1 MTAPISSK
9 ESSKVSSK
17 TLTPNQQARRVRIL
31 IAARDLVAEYGY
43 DGMIMRDV
51 ATTANVSPTT
61 LYNLY
66 NTKDELLL
74 EALRESV
81 AEGWN
86 RAAEE
91 VAEIGFERLVVQL
104 HHSVEQA
111 REEPAYAKAITQALL
126 RANKGDQLVDVLLN
140 RIQRGVTA
148 SLVSMQGRKQ
158 LKEGVD
164 TDKLALALVGVYWSN
179 FMLWSKGL
187 VAIDDLE
194 DELKRAYLSYLL
206 PVVQGRIKKEIQAQF
221 DTVSGA

>member
-1 MTAPISSK
+1 MTPLA
-9 ESSKVSSK
+9 SSK
-17 TLTPNQQARRVRIL
+17 TLTANQQARRLRIL
-31 IAARDLVAEYGY
+31 LAARDLVAQHGY

-51 ATTANVSPTT
+51 ATAANVSPTT

-86 RAAEE
+86 RASEE
-91 VAEIGFERLVVQL
+91 VAEIGYQRIVVQL

-126 RANKGDQLVDVLLN
+126 RANEGDQLVDVLLN

-148 SLVSMQGRKQ
+148 SLMAMQGRKQ

-164 TDKLALALVGVYWSN
+164 TEKLAWALVSVYWSN

-194 DELKRAYLSYLL
+194 HELKRAYLSYLL
-206 PVVQGRIKKEIQAQF
+206 PVVQGKIKKDIRNQL
-221 DTVSGA
+221 DTVSAI

>member
-1 MTAPISSK
+1 
-9 ESSKVSSK
+9 
-17 TLTPNQQARRVRIL
+17 
-31 IAARDLVAEYGY
+31 
-43 DGMIMRDV
+43 MRDV
-51 ATTANVSPTT
+51 AILANVSPTT

-86 RAAEE
+86 RASEE
-91 VAEIGFERLVVQL
+91 VAEIGFDRLVVQL

-126 RANKGDQLVDVLLN
+126 RAKQGDQLVDVLLQ

-148 SLVSMQGRKQ
+148 SLTAMQARKQ
-158 LKEGVD
+158 LISNVD
-164 TDKLALALVGVYWSN
+164 AEELARALVGVYWAN

-187 VAIDDLE
+187 VGIDDLE
-194 DELKRAYLSYLL
+194 RELKRAYLSFLM
-206 PVVQGRIKKEIQAQF
+206 PVTQGKIKKDIRAQF
-221 DTVSGA
+221 DALLNSSPPRL

>member
-1 MTAPISSK
+1 MTSLAA
-9 ESSKVSSK
+9 SK
-17 TLTPNQQARRVRIL
+17 TLTVNQQERRHRIL
-31 IAARDLVAEYGY
+31 LAARDLVAEHGY

-51 ATTANVSPTT
+51 ATAANVSPTT

-81 AEGWN
+81 SEGWS

-91 VAEIGFERLVVQL
+91 VAEIGFERIVVQL

-148 SLVSMQGRKQ
+148 SLVVMQERKQ
-158 LKEGVD
+158 LKESVD
-164 TDKLALALVGVYWSN
+164 ADKLALALVGVYWSN

-187 VAIDDLE
+187 TTIDDLE
-194 DELKRAYLSYLL
+194 HELKRAYLSYLL
-206 PVVQGRIKKEIQAQF
+206 PVVQGGLKKQIQDQF
-221 DTVSGA
+221 DILVGT